1 MMLPRER
8 LWKNTRPSWWRS
20 LVGKSVLDLPNDS
33 IPDDVVQSHYR
44 SLFERMREGK
54 YELGGGRDL
63 WRLLAT
69 MTLNKVRRQARNHS
83 TERRTFPIEPAGTER
98 WEDRT
103 PDPTPVPD
111 DAAELVDQTTAL
123 RARLNPRERP
133 IVELRLQGLVTA
145 QIALETNR
153 TQRSISGVLP
163 QIRPRLE
170 KSIGK

>member
-1 MMLPRER
+1 MLFNHTIAAC
-8 LWKNTRPSWWRS
+8 L
-20 LVGKSVLDLPNDS
+20 
-33 IPDDVVQSHYR
+33 
-44 SLFERMREGK
+44 ERMREGK

-69 MTLNKVRRQARNHS
+69 MTLNKVRRQAHYHS

-123 RARLNPRERP
+123 LARLNPRERP
-133 IVELRLQGLVTA
+133 IVELR
-145 QIALETNR
+145 
-153 TQRSISGVLP
+153 
-163 QIRPRLE
+163 
-170 KSIGK
+170 